1 MEPNNRRFIFIFL
14 IILSHLS
21 IWTDRGFS
29 KAIDDVLEM
38 DLKQLMQMDV
48 VVTSVSKRPQKL
60 HEAASAIYVVT
71 QEDIRRSG
79 ATNIPEAL
87 RMVPGLLVAR
97 VDQNH
102 YAISSRG
109 FSRQTVSNKLLVLMD
124 GRTIYSPD
132 NSGVRWLVQDTL
144 LEDIERIEVIR
155 GPGAALWGSNAV
167 NGVINIITKTA
178 RATQG
183 TLLTGGTGTEEKG
196 FGALRY
202 GGKIGEK
209 FHYRAYGKYR
219 DRDDGKRGDGTDS
232 FDEKQAFQG
241 GFRSDW
247 QVNPK
252 DHLTMQGDYY
262 ENQVEKD
269 LRSQFVSFTAPI
281 TIPLKLTETNT
292 GANFIARWNRILENE
307 SAFKVQAYYDRAT
320 KKDGIIP
327 VVINQADLDF
337 QYDFRVG
344 ERQAVSWGLSYH
356 FSNFDIPLGIQLF
369 RVPPD
374 NQLFGFFV
382 HDEITLIPKTWSVIL
397 GSKFEYN
404 EFSGLEIQPNIRT
417 AWTPHPKHTLW
428 AAVSRSSR
436 IPGATEDGL
445 KFNVSGA
452 NIAGFPFVVRIT
464 GDGRTEA
471 EKLLAYEAGYRAQ
484 IQENFSFDI
493 AGYVFQYD
501 NLIDFI
507 TGAPFTET
515 VPGPTHTVSPLIY
528 ENALEGEVFGVEVS
542 ADWRPLDFWRLAGS
556 YSYNTIDL
564 RLTTNSVISSAE
576 NPEGEPN
583 HMFNIRSYLELPHD
597 LEFDTLLYYV
607 SKYTER
613 EVDSYARLDLRLG
626 WKPTP
631 QFELSLTGQNLLE
644 DQHPEFDDQIQLRS
658 EVERSFIAKATFRFK

>member
-1 MEPNNRRFIFIFL
+1 MGSKNRRNIFIFL
-14 IILSHLS
+14 LVLSHLS
-21 IWTDRGFS
+21 ILTNRGFS
-29 KAIDDVLEM
+29 VEMDDVLEM
-38 DLKQLMQMDV
+38 DLQQLMQMDV
-48 VVTSVSKRPQKL
+48 LVTSVSKRSQKL

-97 VDQNH
+97 TDQNN

-109 FSRQTVSNKLLVLMD
+109 FSRQTAANKLLVLID
-124 GRTIYSPD
+124 GRAIYTPG
-132 NSGVRWLVQDTL
+132 NSGVRWVVHDTL

-178 RATQG
+178 RETQG
-183 TLLTGGTGTEEKG
+183 TLLAGGTGTEERG

-202 GGKIGEK
+202 GGKIGEN

-219 DRDDGKRGDGTDS
+219 DRDDGKRADGTDA
-232 FDEKQAFQG
+232 FDDKQMVQG

-247 QVNPK
+247 QINSK
-252 DHLTMQGDYY
+252 DHLTLQGDYY
-262 ENQVEKD
+262 ENKIEKD
-269 LRSQFVSFTAPI
+269 LRSQFVSFTPPS

-292 GANFIARWNRILENE
+292 GANFIARWNRVLENE
-307 SAFKVQAYYDRAT
+307 SAFKVQAYYDRT
-320 KKDGIIP
+320 ERNDEIIQS
-327 VVINQADLDF
+327 IRHQADLEF
-337 QYDFRVG
+337 QYDFRMG
-344 ERQAVSWGLSYH
+344 ERQNVSWGMNYH
-356 FSNFDIPLGIQLF
+356 FSGVDAPLSTQLF
-369 RVPPD
+369 KAPQD
-374 NQLFGFFV
+374 TYQFGFFV

-404 EFSGLEIQPNIRT
+404 EFTGLEIQPNIRT
-417 AWTPHPKHTLW
+417 VWAPHPKHTLW
-428 AAVSRSSR
+428 AAVSRAVR
-436 IPGATEDGL
+436 IPGTSEDGI
-445 KFNVSGA
+445 KI
-452 NIAGFPFVVRIT
+452 NIAGASSGLPFAVRII

-471 EKLLAYEAGYRAQ
+471 EDLLAYEAGYRVQ
-484 IQENFSFDI
+484 IQENLSFDI

-501 NLIDFI
+501 NLIDLVAE
-507 TGAPFTET
+507 APFTET
-515 VPGPTHTVSPLIY
+515 VPAPSHTVSPLVFD
-528 ENALEGEVFGVEVS
+528 NALKGEAFGVEVS
-542 ADWRPLDFWRLAGS
+542 ADWRPLDFWRLTGS

-564 RLTTNSVISSAE
+564 RLTTDSVIPSAE

-583 HMFNIRSYLELPHD
+583 HIFNVRSYLELPHD

-607 SKYTER
+607 SRYTQR
-613 EVDSYARLDLRLG
+613 KVDAYTRLDLRLG

-631 QFELSLTGQNLLE
+631 QVELSLTGQNLLE
-644 DQHPEFDDQIQLRS
+644 DQHPEFDDQEQFRS